1 MAAGNLTACSVYQD
15 MADEEVVAHARRGSL
30 GATEH
35 ILRKYRHLAEG
46 KAKAYFLLGAD
57 HEDVVQEGMIG
68 LFKAIRDYSG
78 DNLAA
83 FRSFAELCI
92 TRQIITAVKT
102 ATRQK
107 HSLLNQYVSV
117 ELPAAEI
124 EDEPPLRE
132 VLIEERPTD
141 PQQLFLSR
149 EFRSEVD
156 GHIRQFLSPLEAE
169 ALRRYIEGKS
179 YSDIARELRRGVKQ
193 IDNALQRAKKKMG
206 RSLQLAVAAEG

>member
-1 MAAGNLTACSVYQD
+1 MAAVNLTACSAFQE

-30 GATEH
+30 RATEH
-35 ILRKYRHLAEG
+35 ILRKYRHLVEG
-46 KAKAYFLLGAD
+46 KAKSYFLLGAD

-78 DNLAA
+78 DNMTA

-107 HSLLNQYVSV
+107 HSLLNMYVSM

-132 VLIEERPTD
+132 IIVEDRPTD
-141 PQQLFLSR
+141 PHQLFLNH
-149 EFRSEVD
+149 EFRIEVD

-179 YSDIARELRRGVKQ
+179 YGDIARELRRGVKQ

-206 RSLQLAVAAEG
+206 RSLQFAVACEG